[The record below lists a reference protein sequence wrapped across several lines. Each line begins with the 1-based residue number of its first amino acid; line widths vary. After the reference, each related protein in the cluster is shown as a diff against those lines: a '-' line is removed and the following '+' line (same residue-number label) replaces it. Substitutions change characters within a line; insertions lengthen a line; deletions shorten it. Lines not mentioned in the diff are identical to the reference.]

1 MWRRLGTWTVLLS
14 SWLVVLLSATSGSIG
29 SYQLVAAGVSAQD
42 FQYLGPIAAHR
53 VVGIPSFVLLDL
65 LLRPF
70 HGHTH

>member
-1 MWRRLGTWTVLLS
+1 M
-14 SWLVVLLSATSGSIG
+14 
-29 SYQLVAAGVSAQD
+29 VAAGVSAQD

-53 VVGIPSFVLLDL
+53 VVGIPFFVLLDL